1 MHTELD
7 HLAQA
12 AAPYARFTGYDPKA
26 GRRRIAAKIAA
37 LKQRTAP
44 EPEHEVAPCPA
55 AQPDGPADGHAQ
67 ALTFQQHAERD
78 LRTLATCIINEYDA
92 PDLLDGLLVN
102 APDIEPKGGL
112 VFAALL
118 YLSGHPLLAQF
129 WFQFA
134 AGAGESNAA
143 YALYLHHASLGELR
157 DAEHWYHQTAQL
169 MDQSDRSLPTAP
181 PPPSV
186 PQGIDLYL
194 FNTPWHSQH
203 LPEST
208 ADLARP
214 DPRLRSTVDHLD
226 TVREDDRFGIFVL
239 PTETIAEQLHDLV
252 CQ

>member
-7 HLAQA
+7 RLAQA
-12 AAPYARFTGYDPKA
+12 AAPYVRFTGYDPQA

-37 LKQRTAP
+37 LKQQAAP
-44 EPEHEVAPCPA
+44 EADRDIAPCPA
-55 AQPDGPADGHAQ
+55 DQPDGHVQ

-92 PDLLDGLLVN
+92 PDLLHGLLLVN

-118 YLSGHPLLAQF
+118 YLSGHPRHAQF

-134 AGAGESNAA
+134 AGSGESNAA

-169 MDQSDRSLPTAP
+169 MDQSDRSLPVAP

-186 PQGIDLYL
+186 PQIDLYL

-203 LPEST
+203 LPEDT
-208 ADLARP
+208 TDLARP
-214 DPRLRSTVDHLD
+214 DPRLRSTVDDLD
-226 TVREDDRFGIFVL
+226 VREDDRFGIFVL